1 MGRMPGTHRA
11 TISTRSPSSSAGSVK
26 ELYGV
31 GKNTVTGMRDALTT
45 HPGTTI
51 RNANPGI
58 ASMIGAAIAA
68 EGVPTRVQISRMA
81 STAAHA
87 SAWDIGR
94 AAGTVGGNA
103 ALATVPAVAV
113 SEISVLRRLRLA
125 RPRSVFDPPQVDGLE
140 KWPSLKNLGNCI
152 MIQRLMRVRV
162 LFQFDANDG
171 EWFEAVD
178 DIRSHSGRLLDG
190 PKIICRGQAPRPV
203 SSFTPTRSI
212 DSASTYR
219 AMLCPQSRKE
229 TRRTQII
236 QKLKVTTFHVKVAE

>member
-1 MGRMPGTHRA
+1 MPRLPQRVFRHESRFRAWRALRPMPRRGILVVQQGRSVEMQHWRQ
-11 TISTRSPSSSAGSVK
+11 SRRSRFPRFPSCADCVW
-26 ELYGV
+26 
-31 GKNTVTGMRDALTT
+31 
-45 HPGTTI
+45 H
-51 RNANPGI
+51 
-58 ASMIGAAIAA
+58 
-68 EGVPTRVQISRMA
+68 
-81 STAAHA
+81 
-87 SAWDIGR
+87 GR
-94 AAGTVGGNA
+94 A
-103 ALATVPAVAV
+103 L
-113 SEISVLRRLRLA
+113 SLIRH
-125 RPRSVFDPPQVDGLE
+125 RSDGFGE
-140 KWPSLKNLGNCI
+140 RPSLKNLGNCI
-152 MIQRLMRVRV
+152 MIRRLMRVRV

>member
-1 MGRMPGTHRA
+1 
-11 TISTRSPSSSAGSVK
+11 
-26 ELYGV
+26 
-31 GKNTVTGMRDALTT
+31 MRDALTT

-125 RPRSVFDPPQVDGLE
+125 RPRSVFDPPQVGWVWGTTKSE
-140 KWPSLKNLGNCI
+140 KPWKLYN
-152 MIQRLMRVRV
+152 
-162 LFQFDANDG
+162 
-171 EWFEAVD
+171 
-178 DIRSHSGRLLDG
+178 
-190 PKIICRGQAPRPV
+190 
-203 SSFTPTRSI
+203 
-212 DSASTYR
+212 DSAPDAR
-219 AMLCPQSRKE
+219 PGLVP
-229 TRRTQII
+229 
-236 QKLKVTTFHVKVAE
+236 V